1 MVNHSTCR
9 ILLPPIQR
17 DEETWRNR
25 WLRHW
30 GTPKNDRCLASSTV
44 YVIYIYIYGYGSIPM
59 KIPFLGG
66 WTSINPSYFDVNYRG
81 TRFWHT
87 AIYIYMCVFGINFN
101 RQSVDAFGVG
111 HCLTPNWWA
120 QASPVIRRCDGCN
133 VLRPNWRKKKTRGKS
148 LPQKCH
154 VGPRKR
160 NR

>member
-44 YVIYIYIYGYGSIPM
+44 YVIYIWVWINTYENTIFRGMNIHKSQLFWCELQGY
-59 KIPFLGG
+59 KVL
-66 WTSINPSYFDVNYRG
+66 T
-81 TRFWHT
+81 HCH
-87 AIYIYMCVFGINFN
+87 IYMCVFGINFN

>member
-1 MVNHSTCR
+1 MSDFVTSNSAGW
-9 ILLPPIQR
+9 R
-17 DEETWRNR
+17 DMAQ
-25 WLRHW
+25 
-30 GTPKNDRCLASSTV
+30 PLASSLGDTKKWSMFGCICNIC
-44 YVIYIYIYGYGSIPM
+44 IYIWVWINTYENTIFRGMNIHESQLFWCELQGY
-59 KIPFLGG
+59 KVL
-66 WTSINPSYFDVNYRG
+66 T
-81 TRFWHT
+81 HCH
-87 AIYIYMCVFGINFN
+87 IYICIYICVFGINFN